1 MELLNKNVKDI
12 MIFKSKVNKRP
23 LFLIKKFSGKKK
35 LKKSRYDLTEDEKFL
50 QVSYLNLDKKTTYS
64 PHIHLKNIKKT
75 KISSEAWIVMAGK
88 LQVTFYD
95 VDKSKIYED
104 VLHRGDI
111 SILFEGGH
119 SFKPLVK
126 KTSIFE
132 IKNGPYLGSKKEKEN
147 L

>member
-1 MELLNKNVKDI
+1 LELLNKNVKEI
-12 MIFKSKVNKRP
+12 MILKSKVNKRP
-23 LFLIKKFSGKKK
+23 LFLIKKFSKKNK
-35 LKKSRYDLTEDEKFL
+35 AKKSRYDLTDDKKFL
-50 QVSYLNLDKKTTYS
+50 QVSYLNLKKEKTYS
-64 PHIHLKNIKKT
+64 PHIHIKNIKKT
-75 KISSEAWIVMAGK
+75 KISSEAWIVMSGK

-95 VDKSKIYED
+95 VDNSKIYED
-104 VLHRGDI
+104 ILHKGDI

-147 L
+147 F

>member
-1 MELLNKNVKDI
+1 MELLNKNVKEI
-12 MIFKSKVNKRP
+12 MILKSKVNKRP
-23 LFLIKKFSGKKK
+23 LFLIKKFSKKNK
-35 LKKSRYDLTEDEKFL
+35 AKKSRYDLTDDKKFL
-50 QVSYLNLDKKTTYS
+50 QVSYLNLKKEKTYS
-64 PHIHLKNIKKT
+64 PHIHIKNIKKT
-75 KISSEAWIVMAGK
+75 KISSEAWIVMSGK

-95 VDKSKIYED
+95 VDNSKIYED
-104 VLHRGDI
+104 ILHKGDI

-147 L
+147 F